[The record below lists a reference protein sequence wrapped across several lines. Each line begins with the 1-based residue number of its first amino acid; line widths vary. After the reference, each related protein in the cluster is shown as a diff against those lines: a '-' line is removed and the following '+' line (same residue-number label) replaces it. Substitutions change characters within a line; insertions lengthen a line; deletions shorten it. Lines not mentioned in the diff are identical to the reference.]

1 MKHIIISILFLS
13 SLVASELNWSNDY
26 KKALQIAK
34 KEKKD
39 IYVLVTSDSCR
50 WCRKFENTTL
60 QDEKV
65 LELLKLKYVLVHAD
79 RDRDFLPKNFNT
91 KSVPR
96 HYFVT
101 SEEQIIFTFLGYWEE
116 LDFKSYLRDVDKE
129 RAIKIKKGEIK

>member
-1 MKHIIISILFLS
+1 MKYIILSIFFLS
-13 SLVASELNWSNDY
+13 SLYASELNWSNDY
-26 KKALQIAK
+26 KKALEIAK

-39 IYVLVTSDSCR
+39 VYVLVTSKSCR

-60 QDEKV
+60 QDEKI

-91 KSVPR
+91 RSVPR

-101 SEEQIIFTFLGYWEE
+101 SDEKIIFTFIGYWDE
-116 LDFKSYLRDVDKE
+116 LDFNSYLSDVEEE
-129 RAIKIKKGEIK
+129 RGIKVKKGEI